1 MNTQFQEACQ
11 ERRARIANLSA
22 MQDKMEAIIERLPN
36 DEHLRIVASN
46 EWIQICSAT
55 REQVVAVLS
64 ALNAGKWEKE
74 LCTMDNK
81 TVNYKTLIDGIEV
94 TMHNAEPPT
103 SCRIETQEIEVPAHK
118 QTVIKLICA

>member
-1 MNTQFQEACQ
+1 MKTQFQEACQ
-11 ERRARIANLSA
+11 ERRARIAKLA
-22 MQDKMEAIIERLPN
+22 GMQEKMEAIIERLPN
-36 DEHLRIVASN
+36 DEHLRVVACN

-74 LCTMDNK
+74 ICTMDNK
-81 TVNYKTLIDGIEV
+81 TVNYKTRIDGIEV
-94 TMHNAEPPT
+94 TMHNSEPPT